1 MFNAVVLFGEHRY
14 YGESL
19 PFGDLSFTKD
29 NIKYLTVDQ
38 TLMDYTYL
46 IQNLKAV
53 NPNYKYSP
61 VFAFGGSYGGM
72 LAAWYRMKFPH
83 II

>member
-19 PFGDLSFTKD
+19 PFGDQSFTKD

-46 IQNLKAV
+46 I
-53 NPNYKYSP
+53 
-61 VFAFGGSYGGM
+61 
-72 LAAWYRMKFPH
+72 
-83 II
+83 